1 MNNPMQMFNEFMRFK
16 NSFRGDPQQKVQE
29 LINSGQISQ
38 QKLNELQG
46 MARQFQQTLS
56 QFGFKI

>member
-1 MNNPMQMFNEFMRFK
+1 MQMFNEFMRFK

>member
-1 MNNPMQMFNEFMRFK
+1 MNNPMQMLNEFMRFK

-29 LINSGQISQ
+29 LINSGQLSQ